1 MRNLLL
7 MVAFALVVCEAQPSI
22 AADRNIGTSVHR
34 QTLGAYESFPGP
46 DWYYRKP
53 LPFGAYVT
61 TVTDSTG
68 RRCYSRLLQAAS
80 GWLIPH
86 SHCEYPITRGW

>member
-7 MVAFALVVCEAQPSI
+7 MLAFALVVCEAQPSV
-22 AADRNIGTSVHR
+22 AAD
-34 QTLGAYESFPGP
+34 QSFPGP
-46 DWYYRKP
+46 DWYYQKP
-53 LPFGAYVT
+53 LPLGAYVT

-86 SHCEYPITRGW
+86 THCEYPITRGW